1 MSEFPY
7 HTTAAI
13 ARSERVSIEELR
25 YLSCLAHAYYDKWR
39 HNDRQRIDDL
49 SRITALEA
57 ECALLK
63 ASLLE
68 AEGREHE
75 ARLLTQDLSGKL
87 AASEARV
94 GVLTEALVP
103 HIADLRR
110 CAAILRTSELAEKF
124 IGTADEFDR
133 AAEELNAAIGSA
145 SHD

>member
-1 MSEFPY
+1 MSINSDRLREFFNSDV
-7 HTTAAI
+7 TDAA
-13 ARSERVSIEELR
+13 ADELDELEE
-25 YLSCLAHAYYDKWR
+25 
-39 HNDRQRIDDL
+39 
-49 SRITALEA
+49 
-57 ECALLK
+57 
-63 ASLLE
+63 
-68 AEGREHE
+68 
-75 ARLLTQDLSGKL
+75 KL